1 MNSSPSTSRLM
12 RILVADHQCEQRIV
26 VEKSLGLLGYFRI
39 CPVAS
44 FRELT
49 ALTHYSPSL
58 YERFDLLILN
68 AELVSSAEI
77 NVLDFCVNNPR
88 LRHVLVYGSSCG
100 QGRTKALSDPSLHQV
115 RLVDTISYETL
126 ADFFSLIDKN
136 SSGKSINPPSTC
148 CV

>member
-26 VEKSLGLLGYFRI
+26 VEKSLGLLGYFRV
-39 CPVAS
+39 CPAVS

-49 ALTHYSPSL
+49 AFTHYSPSL

-68 AELVSSAEI
+68 ADLVSSAGI

-88 LRHVLVYGSSCG
+88 FRHVLIYGSSCG
-100 QGRTKALSDPSLHQV
+100 QGRTKMLSDPSPYQV
-115 RLVDTISYETL
+115 RLVDTISYEAL
-126 ADFFSLIDKN
+126 VDFFSLINK
-136 SSGKSINPPSTC
+136 SFSGKSINPPPTC
-148 CV
+148 SA